1 MKCQHRIGI
10 AVLLLGLGA
19 VVASAQDNSSAPPGA
34 GPIFRMGVGPSFFRN
49 SQLTQF
55 GGPVSSPVE
64 YQTGV
69 ALDTAVGWAFNQYLA
84 LDFNTGFIDA
94 EIDNVPGYTSHNTR
108 LYNVPFLADVT
119 FSYPIPH
126 TGFIPYAGAGL
137 GGADVIFDTDSFRQ
151 NSTLNAVFGAESDV
165 VFAGQAFAGV
175 RFQISRT
182 ISLDLGYKFF
192 ATENPTFSYP
202 ASPNFDVGLHGART
216 HSVLFS
222 LLWRF

>member
-1 MKCQHRIGI
+1 MKCQHKTRLV
-10 AVLLLGLGA
+10 VLLLGLGA
-19 VVASAQDNSSAPPGA
+19 VVASAQDDSDVTPGA

-55 GGPVSSPVE
+55 GGPASSPVE
-64 YQTGV
+64 YKTGV
-69 ALDTAVGWAFNQYLA
+69 ALDTAVGYAFNQYVA
-84 LDFNTGFIDA
+84 VDFNTGFLDA
-94 EIDNVPGYTSHNTR
+94 EINNVPGYTSHNTY

-126 TGFIPYAGAGL
+126 TGLIPYAGGGL

-151 NSTLNAVFGAESDV
+151 NSTLNTVFGAESDV
-165 VFAGQAFAGV
+165 VFAGQAFAGL

-192 ATENPTFSYP
+192 ATADSTFSYP
-202 ASPNFDVGLHGART
+202 SSPNFDVGLRGART

>member
-1 MKCQHRIGI
+1 MKRRHAAGI
-10 AVLLLGLGA
+10 AFFWLCLGA
-19 VVASAQDNSSAPPGA
+19 FVASAQDDSAVPADA

-69 ALDTAVGWAFNQYLA
+69 ALDTAVGWAFNRYVA

-94 EIDNVPGYTSHNTR
+94 EINNVPGYTSHNTR
-108 LYNVPFLADVT
+108 LYNVPFLADIT
-119 FSYPIPH
+119 LSCPISH
-126 TGFIPYAGAGL
+126 TGLIPYAGAGV

-151 NSTLNAVFGAESDV
+151 NSSLNAVFGAESDV
-165 VFAGQAFAGV
+165 VFAGQAFAGL

-202 ASPNFDVGLHGART
+202 SSPNFDVGLHGART